1 MKKTGLFK
9 IIMFI
14 LLGIVIAT
22 WLFSGSYFYSGT
34 FTELGM
40 KNIGFFD
47 YFSLLF
53 GALEFEYFLQS
64 LILLLSIGALY
75 GVLIKTGKYRE
86 LVERIAKNLK
96 GKEFVVLIVISFL
109 IALLTAVFEYGF
121 IAFIFVPFIISI
133 LLAIGYDKTT
143 VFIAVFGSMLVGR
156 FGSLLGTNTV
166 GVTAELL
173 ETDNEA
179 GLIYKFAL
187 FIFAF
192 CAELVFLMK
201 NKKVKAVKLD
211 EKEDLYLGEKV
222 DSHRTIK
229 PIVTNIS
236 NGIPILK
243 TLVFT
248 KLKNLVPGLIEKTK
262 PDNTKNEGMW
272 NV

>member
-22 WLFSGSYFYSGT
+22 WLFSGSYFYNGD

-53 GALEFEYFLQS
+53 GALEFEYFLQT

-96 GKEFVVLIVISFL
+96 GKEFVFLLVISFV
-109 IALLTAVFEYGF
+109 IAIVTAAFEYGF

-133 LLAIGYDKTT
+133 LLAIGYERTT
-143 VFIAVFGSMLVGR
+143 VFVSVFGSMLIGT
-156 FGSLLGTNTV
+156 FGSLFGTNTV

-173 ETDNEA
+173 ETANET
-179 GLIYKFAL
+179 GLIYKYALLIFAL
-187 FIFAF
+187 
-192 CAELVFLMK
+192 CAEVIFLMK
-201 NKKVKAVKLD
+201 NRKVKAVKLD
-211 EKEDLYLGEKV
+211 EKEDFYLGEKV
-222 DSHRTIK
+222 
-229 PIVTNIS
+229 
-236 NGIPILK
+236 
-243 TLVFT
+243 
-248 KLKNLVPGLIEKTK
+248 
-262 PDNTKNEGMW
+262 
-272 NV
+272 